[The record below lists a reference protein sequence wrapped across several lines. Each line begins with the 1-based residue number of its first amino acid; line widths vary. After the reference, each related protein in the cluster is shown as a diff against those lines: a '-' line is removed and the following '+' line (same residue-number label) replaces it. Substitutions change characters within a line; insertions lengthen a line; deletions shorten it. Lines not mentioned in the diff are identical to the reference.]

1 MTRQENIIGSILL
14 IIIGTII
21 GCSGLFS
28 GHFVWT
34 VVGSLIVL
42 TLIITGYKIIVEN
55 CDNS

>member
-1 MTRQENIIGSILL
+1 MTGQEKIIGSILL

-28 GHFVWT
+28 GSVGWN

-42 TLIITGYKIIVEN
+42 TLITTGFIIIVEN

>member
-28 GHFVWT
+28 GSFGWSFI
-34 VVGSLIVL
+34 GSLIVL